1 MLISN
6 ELQAIERQILE
17 KLPRL
22 LEQDAHFRIMIE
34 GILTEKFPQR
44 DDFAALL
51 EEIRALRMES
61 NQRFEAMQK
70 EMGRR
75 FEAMDTRFEALQQ
88 QLEASRQQSEKRFEA
103 MDRRFEEIF
112 ERFRDLKHS
121 VDLQVGGFQRR
132 AGRRLENMVA
142 GTLRLA
148 LDRRDIRS
156 ESIVL
161 RKKIEDR
168 SGLIGLPGKSYEIDL
183 WAHNESVMFFEIKSV
198 PEVEDVE
205 RFSEKCRLA
214 ASLLGYEDYEQV
226 MVSLDKPE
234 EVVEACRAL
243 GVQLV

>member
-22 LEQDAHFRIMIE
+22 LEQDEHFRIMIE
-34 GILTEKFPQR
+34 GILVEKFPRR
-44 DDFAALL
+44 DEFTALL
-51 EEIRALRMES
+51 EEIKALRIES
-61 NQRFEAMQK
+61 TQRFEAM
-70 EMGRR
+70 
-75 FEAMDTRFEALQQ
+75 D
-88 QLEASRQQSEKRFEA
+88 KRFEQVFA
-103 MDRRFEEIF
+103 Y
-112 ERFRDLKHS
+112 FRDLKHS
-121 VDLQVGGFQRR
+121 VEVQVGGLQRR
-132 AGRRLENMVA
+132 AGRKLEDAIA

-148 LDRRDIRS
+148 LERRDIEP
-156 ESIVL
+156 ESLVL
-161 RKKIEDR
+161 RKQIEDT
-168 SGLIGLPGKSYEIDL
+168 SGLIGLPGKTYEIDL
-183 WAHNESVMFFEIKSV
+183 WAHNEGVMFFEIKSV

-243 GVQLV
+243 GVQLL